1 MKKILS
7 MLVIM
12 TLVAGMVGCGK
23 TETPAPNAVDSMDTE
38 QAGKEEVKEEAE
50 PEEVAEEPVEEVADE
65 TATEDTSGEIVGD
78 EGIPEG
84 TFIPSNA
91 FEERCGRDSFESYDE
106 IVALLK
112 APEAYAYVD
121 IMGMDEPVLL
131 VADDTF
137 GGDELGYR
145 GALQATPYAKY
156 ADGKYHACSIL
167 YTIST
172 GTPLAMSED
181 KMVYCATHD
190 SMRVQCFGEN
200 GTDIPGI
207 MVMKYVQAEYDD
219 DGNPS
224 KITGFVRDKNTVIN
238 NDGVEIAE
246 DDVKAFKDAF
256 AEYEKCTPIDFTV
269 AE

>member
-1 MKKILS
+1 MKKIVSLL
-7 MLVIM
+7 MIM
-12 TLVAGMVGCGK
+12 TMTVGIVGCGK
-23 TETPAPNAVDSMDTE
+23 SEAPAAVAAEPAATE
-38 QAGKEEVKEEAE
+38 QAAEEVKEEVATE
-50 PEEVAEEPVEEVADE
+50 TATEVVEEAVEEVATEE
-65 TATEDTSGEIVGD
+65 TAEEEIMGD

-84 TFIPSNA
+84 EFIPSNA

-106 IVALLK
+106 IVGLLK
-112 APEAYAYVD
+112 APEAYAYVE

-156 ADGKYHACSIL
+156 PDGTYRACSL
-167 YTIST
+167 LFTIST
-172 GTPLAMSED
+172 GTPLAVSSD

-190 SMRVQCFGEN
+190 SMSVQCFGEN

-219 DGNPS
+219 AGNPS
-224 KITGFVRDKNTVIN
+224 KVTGFVRDKNTVVN

-246 DDVKAFKDAF
+246 DDVKAYKDAF

>member
-1 MKKILS
+1 MKKVVSLIMVMA
-7 MLVIM
+7 MLVGI
-12 TLVAGMVGCGK
+12 TGCGK
-23 TETPAPNAVDSMDTE
+23 SEAPAAVAAEPAATE
-38 QAGKEEVKEEAE
+38 QAKEEVKQELAQETVKEGDAEAVEEAF
-50 PEEVAEEPVEEVADE
+50 AEETAEE
-65 TATEDTSGEIVGD
+65 EIIGD
-78 EGIPEG
+78 EGIPEDA
-84 TFIPSNA
+84 FIPSNA

-106 IVALLK
+106 IVGLLK

-167 YTIST
+167 CTIST

-200 GTDIPGI
+200 GTDIPSI

-219 DGNPS
+219 AGNPS
-224 KITGFVRDKNTVIN
+224 KVTGFVRDKNTVVN
-238 NDGVEIAE
+238 NDGVKIAE
-246 DDVKAFKDAF
+246 DDVKAYKDAF